1 MNFLI
6 GKNRLPDLVFAPTLA
21 FIRFSEDLLLRYA
34 MITARTPAR
43 RLTWILL
50 PAPGLDFQPQTQT
63 AFYILARRLSFCKIF
78 LLGHTVCVP
87 VNGAKNCINA
97 RKVTGSGHCRLLRRA
112 ASPLWGIPSSC
123 AGRLHRCGAFQALVR
138 GGFTAAVHSKLLRG
152 AASPLRGM
160 RFPSPVLY

>member
-1 MNFLI
+1 
-6 GKNRLPDLVFAPTLA
+6 
-21 FIRFSEDLLLRYA
+21 

-63 AFYILARRLSFCKIF
+63 AFYILARRQGFCKIF
-78 LLGHTVCVP
+78 LLGHTVRVP

-97 RKVTGSGHCRLLRRA
+97 RKVTGSGHCRLLRGA
-112 ASPLWGIPSSC
+112 VSPARGIAGSC
-123 AGRLHRCGAFQALVR
+123 AGRLHRCGAFQALAR

-152 AASPLRGM
+152 AASPLRCM
-160 RFPSPVLY
+160 RFPSPVLF

>member
-1 MNFLI
+1 
-6 GKNRLPDLVFAPTLA
+6 
-21 FIRFSEDLLLRYA
+21 

-78 LLGHTVCVP
+78 LLGHTVRVP

-97 RKVTGSGHCRLLRRA
+97 RKVSAAGHCRLLRGA

-123 AGRLHRCGAFQALVR
+123 AGRLHRCGALRALAR
-138 GGFTAAVHSKLLRG
+138 GGFTAVGHSELLRG
-152 AASPLRGM
+152 AASPLWCM
-160 RFPSPVLY
+160 RFPSPVLFKRNLDVFHENQVYVLNFPLFCIFILIQE

>member
-1 MNFLI
+1 MI

-123 AGRLHRCGAFQALVR
+123 AGRLHRCGACAFPPRFCIKRNLDVFHENQVYVLN
-138 GGFTAAVHSKLLRG
+138 F
-152 AASPLRGM
+152 PL
-160 RFPSPVLY
+160 FCIFILI